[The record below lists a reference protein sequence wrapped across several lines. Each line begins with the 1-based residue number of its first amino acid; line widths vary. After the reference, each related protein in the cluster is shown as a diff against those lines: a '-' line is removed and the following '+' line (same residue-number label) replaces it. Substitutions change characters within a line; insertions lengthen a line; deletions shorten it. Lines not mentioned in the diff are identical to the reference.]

1 MVSQM
6 GTSARR
12 LPPWKEVPFFNV
24 PTQVNTAISAANKWF
39 LVAPADTNRV
49 VLFLSSSVAN
59 MFLTID
65 PTVPTGTGMII
76 SDLMLPFEITEAR
89 HGPLCT
95 AAWYASMSGVV
106 PNAAVAA
113 VSVVLR
119 EWPPQFG

>member
-6 GTSARR
+6 GTSVRR
-12 LPPWKEVPFFNV
+12 LPPWKEVPYFNV
-24 PTQVNTAISAANKWF
+24 PTQQNTAISAANKWF
-39 LVAPADTNRV
+39 QVAPADTNRV
-49 VLFLSSSVAN
+49 VLLLSASVAN
-59 MFLTID
+59 VFLSVD
-65 PTVPTGTGMII
+65 NSQPTSTGMVIA
-76 SDLMLPFEITEAR
+76 DTMLPLEITEAR

-119 EWPPQFG
+119 EWPQQFG

>member
-1 MVSQM
+1 M

-24 PTQVNTAISAANKWF
+24 PTQVVTAIPSAAKWF

-49 VLFLSSSVAN
+49 VLLLSSSVAN

-65 PTVPTGTGMII
+65 PTVPTGTGMTI
-76 SDLMLPFEITEAR
+76 SDLMLPLEITEAR

-95 AAWYASMSGVV
+95 AAWYASLSGAV
-106 PNAAVAA
+106 PGANVTA

-119 EWPPQFG
+119 EWPQQFG